1 MDGRQPSADPKRR
14 AIFAG
19 VRWRRKRNLEAAI
32 SELNS
37 RLDWLDKRTASLE
50 GVREAQSRNVEELK
64 GLAAVDAVSRWIRHA
79 PLRSRP
85 LISVVLPTHRP
96 GLLRR
101 AVKSVLDQRYDNW
114 ELLVVAN
121 GDRAAAREVVEAAAD
136 PKIHLFEIPSAV
148 PGVARNTALDAAR
161 GELIAY
167 LDDDNFMDS
176 EWLYAVAWAFEQ
188 RPDVD
193 VLYGA
198 FVIDDRLRVSKESAG
213 ALPWTF
219 LNRWDRAA
227 LQEGNLAD
235 MSAIAH
241 RAGLPEG
248 RFYESIRELGDWDLL
263 VRLTADKDPLVLPA
277 VACYY
282 TTDAPDRVS
291 MGPTHDSDMTAVR
304 ARAAAAAERATTQR

>member
-1 MDGRQPSADPKRR
+1 
-14 AIFAG
+14 
-19 VRWRRKRNLEAAI
+19 VRWRRKRNIRAAV
-32 SELNS
+32 SELNA
-37 RLDWLDKRTASLE
+37 RLDWLDERTASLE
-50 GVREAQSRNVEELK
+50 GVREVQSRNIEELK
-64 GLAAVDAVSRWIRHA
+64 DLAAVEAVSRWIRHA

-85 LISVVLPTHRP
+85 LISIVLPTHERP
-96 GLLRR
+96 GLLRH

-121 GDRAAAREVVEAAAD
+121 GDCAGPRDIVQAAAD
-136 PKIHLFEIPSAV
+136 PRIHFFEIPSAV
-148 PGVARNTALDAAR
+148 PGAARNRALDAAR

-176 EWLYAVAWAFEQ
+176 DWLYAVAWAFEQ

-198 FVIDDRLRVSKESAG
+198 FVIDDMLRVNKESAG

-219 LNRWDRAA
+219 LNRWDRGA

-235 MSAIAH
+235 MGAIAH
-241 RAGLPEG
+241 RAGLPEA
-248 RFYESIRELGDWDLL
+248 RFNESVRELGDWDLL
-263 VRLTADKDPLVLPA
+263 VRLTAEKDPLVLPA

-291 MGPTHDSDMTAVR
+291 MGPTYDRDMTAVR
-304 ARAAAAAERATTQR
+304 ARAAAAAERATTRQ

>member
-1 MDGRQPSADPKRR
+1 M
-14 AIFAG
+14 
-19 VRWRRKRNLEAAI
+19 RWHRKRDLEAAV
-32 SELNS
+32 SELNA

-50 GVREAQSRNVEELK
+50 GIREVHAKNIDQLKDLAGVE
-64 GLAAVDAVSRWIRHA
+64 AVSRWIRHA
-79 PLRSRP
+79 PLRARP
-85 LISVVLPTHRP
+85 LISVILPTHQRP

-101 AVKSVLDQRYDNW
+101 AVGSVLDQRYDNW

-121 GDRAAAREVVEAAAD
+121 GDCAESRGVVDEVAD
-136 PKIHLFEIPSAV
+136 PRVHFFEMPTAV
-148 PGVARNTALDAAR
+148 PGRARNKGLEAAR

-198 FVIDDRLRVSKESAG
+198 YVVDDLLRIDKGSAG
-213 ALPWTF
+213 ALPWTV
-219 LNRWDRAA
+219 LRRWDRAA
-227 LQEGNLAD
+227 LQEENLAD

-241 RAGLPEG
+241 RAGLPEA
-248 RFYESIRELGDWDLL
+248 RFYEAIRELGDWDLL
-263 VRLTADKDPLVLPA
+263 VRLTAGKDPLVLPA

-282 TTDAPDRVS
+282 TTDAPDPLTR
-291 MGPTHDSDMTAVR
+291 GPPHESDTTAVR
-304 ARAAAAAERATTQR
+304 ARAAAAAERTTMRQ